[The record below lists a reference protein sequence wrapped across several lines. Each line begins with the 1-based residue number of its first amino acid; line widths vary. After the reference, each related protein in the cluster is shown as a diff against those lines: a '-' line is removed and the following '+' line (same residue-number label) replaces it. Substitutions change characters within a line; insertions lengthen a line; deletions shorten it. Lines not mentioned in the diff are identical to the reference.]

1 VAKFLRGFECA
12 WQSVRPVPRV
22 EIDFGNGT
30 KLTRTLNGNIATLFC
45 TSDGGV
51 YDIVPGLV
59 AADEFL
65 RRAREAVALHGF
77 TGSTRTLAA
86 YHRVKIDA
94 DGDAEA
100 GATLL
105 DEDTRINIETR
116 YPMAHALM
124 ARRPLARPEEITSE
138 LYRDIL
144 DVDLDDP
151 FLGLKPHFDGA

>member
-1 VAKFLRGFECA
+1 M
-12 WQSVRPVPRV
+12 

-45 TSDGGV
+45 TADGGV
-51 YDIVPGLV
+51 YDVIPGLV
-59 AADEFL
+59 SAGEFL
-65 RRAREAVALHGF
+65 RRAREAAGLHGF
-77 TGSTRTLAA
+77 TRSSRTLAA

-94 DGDAEA
+94 DGAGEA

-124 ARRPLARPEEITSE
+124 ARRPFATPGEITRE

-151 FLGLKPHFDGA
+151 YLGLKPVFAA